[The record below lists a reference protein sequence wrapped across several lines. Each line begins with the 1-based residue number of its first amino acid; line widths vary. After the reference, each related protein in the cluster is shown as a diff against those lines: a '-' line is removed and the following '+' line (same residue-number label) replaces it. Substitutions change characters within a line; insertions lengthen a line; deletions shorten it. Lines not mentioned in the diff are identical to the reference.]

1 MASLHESTWR
11 RAAADTR
18 NVIFTLR
25 FWLFE
30 LFAGSGLTIWVLI
43 WQPPW
48 ASRGV
53 EMVLYQVLVPLGGVL
68 TGIALLLLVSVVIA
82 PYRQRNELR
91 VQLAGR
97 LGIDHV
103 LNELGQ
109 LRAEGV
115 SLRNEARHDI
125 EDEQQLQTW
134 KGIEVSWLN
143 RLVQKVRQLSPVD
156 ASFIETINEFKTT
169 EKHSSIGDLTLQRS
183 LIQERLK
190 RLEAFMSRYQQ

>member
-1 MASLHESTWR
+1 
-11 RAAADTR
+11 
-18 NVIFTLR
+18 
-25 FWLFE
+25 
-30 LFAGSGLTIWVLI
+30 
-43 WQPPW
+43 
-48 ASRGV
+48 
-53 EMVLYQVLVPLGGVL
+53 MVLYQVLVPLGGIL
-68 TGIALLLLVSVVIA
+68 TGLVLLFLVSVVVA

-97 LGIDHV
+97 LGLDQV

-115 SLRNEARHDI
+115 SLRNEARYDI

-134 KGIEVSWLN
+134 KGREVSWLN

-156 ASFIETINEFKTT
+156 ASFIETINEFEPT
-169 EKHSSIGDLTLQRS
+169 EKHSSIGDLTLQRD

-190 RLEAFMSRYQQ
+190 RLEALMSRYQQ